1 MKNNIEKLIK
11 ESQKKLTT
19 ISEETGIAYPT
30 LSGYN
35 QGIRTPK
42 KKNAQILADYFG
54 VSVPYLLGLDD
65 NPVLKNPSEDSFV
78 KLFVKFLKD
87 GSVASKKI
95 DVCLCIFDG

>member
-42 KKNAQILADYFG
+42 KKNAQILAG
-54 VSVPYLLGLDD
+54 LLWVSVPYLL
-65 NPVLKNPSEDSFV
+65 V
-78 KLFVKFLKD
+78 
-87 GSVASKKI
+87 
-95 DVCLCIFDG
+95 